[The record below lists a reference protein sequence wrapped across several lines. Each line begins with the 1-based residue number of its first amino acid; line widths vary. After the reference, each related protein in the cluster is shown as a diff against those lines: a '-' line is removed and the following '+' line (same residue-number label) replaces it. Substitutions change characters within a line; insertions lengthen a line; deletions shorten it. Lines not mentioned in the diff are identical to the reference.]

1 MLYNCPVTW
10 VVQFLA
16 GASVA
21 VRTIGSHCWVH
32 GQAGYLHQFTI
43 FIRSRLQLIFSTD
56 YSLNF
61 EQITFH
67 ILSNTVIILRRVQ
80 LKVVKKIKNK
90 ERLKGWNWSALST
103 WNTMADMHCQPQK
116 ICQKVFHYVF
126 CLSYSCSET
135 KSILVLEIWRLWSR
149 PAYYGDQTN

>member
-1 MLYNCPVTW
+1 M
-10 VVQFLA
+10 VQFLA

-21 VRTIGSHCWVH
+21 VRTIGSNCWVH

-80 LKVVKKIKNK
+80 LKVVGKKEEEKK
-90 ERLKGWNWSALST
+90 AERLKLKCTVNLKCNGRHALS
-103 WNTMADMHCQPQK
+103 ASED
-116 ICQKVFHYVF
+116 
-126 CLSYSCSET
+126 LS
-135 KSILVLEIWRLWSR
+135 KSVSLYILSFL
-149 PAYYGDQTN
+149 